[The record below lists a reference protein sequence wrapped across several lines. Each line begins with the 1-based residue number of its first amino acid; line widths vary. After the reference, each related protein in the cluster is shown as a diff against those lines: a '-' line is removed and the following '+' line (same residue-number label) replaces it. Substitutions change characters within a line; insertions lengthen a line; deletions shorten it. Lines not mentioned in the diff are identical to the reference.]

1 MNNKNKIKV
10 AIADDHE
17 IYRHGLRAILEKSG
31 NIWIVAEAGDGNELT
46 DQALSI
52 EIDVII
58 LDIKMP
64 NLNGIETT
72 KELKKTIPDIKIIAL
87 TMYNNEIFLKEMIG
101 AAVNGYL
108 LKTAEPNEIIDAIK
122 IVYGGGIYYC
132 TETAASIN
140 KYHRYINET
149 NLKLE
154 KKIDFT
160 PRELEIINLICLQ
173 LTTKEIATKLKISH
187 RTVDTHRNI
196 IQQKMDSK
204 NMVGIVLYAIKH
216 ELFRL

>member
-1 MNNKNKIKV
+1 MNNQYKIKV

-17 IYRHGLRAILEKSG
+17 IYRHGLRVILEKNS
-31 NIWIVAEAGDGNELT
+31 NVLIVAEAGDGNQLI
-46 DQALSI
+46 DQILSI
-52 EIDVII
+52 KIDII
-58 LDIKMP
+58 IIDIKMP

-72 KELKKTIPDIKIIAL
+72 KELKKMIPDIKIIAL
-87 TMYNNEIFLKEMIG
+87 TMYNNETFLKEMLG
-101 AAVNGYL
+101 AAVNGFL
-108 LKTAEPNEIIDAIK
+108 LKTTEQHEIIDAIN
-122 IVYGGGIYYC
+122 IVNGGGFYYC
-132 TETAASIN
+132 TETSLSIK
-140 KYHRYINET
+140 KYHRYLKET
-149 NLKLE
+149 NFKLE
-154 KKIDFT
+154 NKIDFT

-187 RTVDTHRNI
+187 RTVDSHRNI